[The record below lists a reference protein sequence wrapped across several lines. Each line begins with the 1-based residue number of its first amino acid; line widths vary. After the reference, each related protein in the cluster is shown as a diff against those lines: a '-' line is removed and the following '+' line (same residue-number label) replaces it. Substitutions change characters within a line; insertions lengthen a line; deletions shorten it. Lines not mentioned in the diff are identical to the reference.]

1 MDFLRTNVFEKRLR
15 QLQNMILSGKEYIY
29 KGFEKDY
36 IFIIETV
43 TISRSGCGR
52 CNIDYP
58 SLTIQGKMNGMD
70 FRGMMDTYNFYPCH
84 GEDMSQS
91 AIDESDTC
99 ILFECMIGE
108 EYDLNDVED
117 ILLDDSWIEKRD
129 FEQEFKD

>member
-1 MDFLRTNVFEKRLR
+1 MDFLRTSVFEKRLR

-58 SLTIQGKMNGMD
+58 CLTIQGKMNGMD
-70 FRGMMDTYNFYPCH
+70 FTGRMDTYNFYPCY
-84 GEDMSQS
+84 GEESG
-91 AIDESDTC
+91 IDESDTY
-99 ILFECMIGE
+99 ILFECMVGE
-108 EYDLNDVED
+108 EYDLNNIED
-117 ILLDDSWIEKRD
+117 IPLDDSWIEKREI
-129 FEQEFKD
+129 EQEFKD